1 MSTFNDI
8 RTRFQ
13 VGMDKMNEREVPV
26 KIDNDAVGTVD
37 LNDTETIDAIKT
49 TVNSA
54 GSRDSVIDFLKG
66 IGFPENEANNL
77 FLILSKSSDL
87 NKTSEYL
94 LSRNITIGSLLNK
107 VSDAKSINT
116 NIGMTGKPGDMFYG
130 FTWRTS
136 PPMGPGEPWL
146 STILSGGRRPN
157 GSEKGDVIVEDLELE
172 VKGPNGRLIGQSG
185 YGDAKQ
191 VRAAFARAI
200 ENIANGL
207 KLGNFRLIDDPSND
221 GFWNVTKKEGRGLEI
236 NLQSIVEQYGL
247 LDKKAIQL
255 ASSEIINA
263 FKTYLN
269 NLDTNKYASA
279 LVDCISKDG
288 RINTTKWH
296 SAILTMY
303 FEYYHSIE
311 GFDYIALTTSTGKFA
326 IIEVSK
332 FKEFYDKGLINAT
345 SVPSFTNG
353 AGSQGGTY
361 GITLK

>member
-1 MSTFNDI
+1 MGTINDI
-8 RTRFQ
+8 RARFE
-13 VGMDKMNEREVPV
+13 VGIKKMEEKEVPV
-26 KIDNDAVGTVD
+26 KIDNDVVGTIDVK
-37 LNDTETIDAIKT
+37 DTQTIETIKT

-54 GSRDSVIDFLKG
+54 GSRDSIIDFLKE

-77 FLILSKSSDL
+77 FLILAKSSDMS
-87 NKTSEYL
+87 KTSEYL
-94 LSRNITIGSLLNK
+94 LSRNITLGSLLNK
-107 VSDAKSINT
+107 VSDAKVINT
-116 NIGMTGKPGDMFYG
+116 NIGMSGKPGDMFYG

-146 STILSGGRRPN
+146 STVLSGGRRPK
-157 GSEKGDVIVEDLELE
+157 GSEKGDVIVDDLELE

-191 VRAAFARAI
+191 IRTSFARAI
-200 ENIANGL
+200 ENIAKEL
-207 KLGNFRLIDDPSND
+207 KLTNFNIIKDDRND
-221 GFWNVTKKEGRGLEI
+221 AFWNVTKKEGRGLEL
-236 NLQSIVEQYGL
+236 NLKAIAGQIGL

-255 ASSEIINA
+255 VSSEIINA
-263 FKTYLN
+263 FKTYLL
-269 NLDTNKYASA
+269 NLNVKKYSSI
-279 LVDCISKDG
+279 LTDCILQDG
-288 RINTTKWH
+288 TINTVKWH

-326 IIEVSK
+326 IIDVSK
-332 FKEFYDKGLINAT
+332 FKEFYDRGLINAT
-345 SVPSFTNG
+345 SAPSFTNS